1 MVSRLFLC
9 LTLIPEKQPK
19 TLYPNT
25 GEEVSMQ
32 GIAASEQ
39 FSFPPLPTR
48 AFCQQIGPPHLSATH
63 FASYDP
69 ALDIFQNI
77 RRHCGLARNF

>member
-25 GEEVSMQ
+25 DEEVSMQ

-48 AFCQQIGPPHLSATH
+48 AFCQQIEPHPTSPTRPLPLTIL
-63 FASYDP
+63 P
-69 ALDIFQNI
+69 
-77 RRHCGLARNF
+77 

>member
-25 GEEVSMQ
+25 DEEVSMQ

-48 AFCQQIGPPHLSATH
+48 AFCQQIEPPHLSTAH
-63 FASYDP
+63 FVSYDP
-69 ALDIFQNI
+69 ALEIFPNV
-77 RRHCGLARNF
+77 RRH

>member
-9 LTLIPEKQPK
+9 LILIPEKQPK

-25 GEEVSMQ
+25 DEEVSMQ

-48 AFCQQIGPPHLSATH
+48 AFCQQIEPPHLSTAH
-63 FASYDP
+63 FVSYDP
-69 ALDIFQNI
+69 ALEIFPNV
-77 RRHCGLARNF
+77 RRH

>member
-19 TLYPNT
+19 TLFPNT
-25 GEEVSMQ
+25 DEEISMQ

-39 FSFPPLPTR
+39 FSFSPLPTC
-48 AFCQQIGPPHLSATH
+48 AFCQQIEPPHLSDAR

-69 ALDIFQNI
+69 ALEIFQNV

>member
-25 GEEVSMQ
+25 DEEVSMQ

-39 FSFPPLPTR
+39 FSFPTVANARFLP
-48 AFCQQIGPPHLSATH
+48 A
-63 FASYDP
+63 D
-69 ALDIFQNI
+69 
-77 RRHCGLARNF
+77 